1 MINYRLMKLIETY
14 SYVNDHGEHIYGTAA
29 LLHFLHRQIKF
40 INPEH
45 VKSGKAYVENLLS
58 A

>member
-1 MINYRLMKLIETY
+1 MKLIETY